1 MKVAFTICSHNY
13 LSQAL
18 VLADSI
24 VKLNPDYTFYI
35 GIVDEPNLKLPALDH
50 KQVCFLYVQ
59 EIGLTHF
66 DDLVSRYN
74 IIELNTCV
82 KASFF
87 KYLFKTHPSCSH
99 IHYFDPDIKL
109 FASLI
114 SLDQHFDKF
123 NILLTPHITEPIE
136 DDHLEPRENMFLNYG
151 IYNLGY
157 IGLRNDQES
166 FDLLEWWESHTLN
179 MGYMR
184 VHQGYFVD
192 QLWMNHVPL
201 FFKGVCIL
209 RNKGFNCAPW
219 NIHERR
225 ATIAPSGNLLFDD
238 QSELIFYHF
247 SSFNP
252 IIPSKLSGA
261 YSRNTF
267 ENRPEFRV
275 IYEEYGQELLENGY
289 EYYKKMDCAFYPN
302 VKEEQEKVYD
312 KKETILSKSKRVLF
326 AFIPPI
332 LIHLLGKIIPAK
344 VVR

>member
-1 MKVAFTICSHNY
+1 M
-13 LSQAL
+13 SQAL

-24 VKLNPDYTFYI
+24 VKHNPEYLFYF
-35 GIVDEPNLKLPALDH
+35 GIVDKPNFSLPELDH
-50 KQVCFLYVQ
+50 KQVSFLYVQ

-66 DDLVSRYN
+66 EELVSRYN

-87 KYLFKTHPSCSH
+87 KYLFKTHPACSH

-109 FASLI
+109 FGSLN
-114 SLDQHFDKF
+114 SLDQHFNQY

-136 DDHLEPRENMFLNYG
+136 DDNLEPRENMFLNYG

-179 MGYMR
+179 MGYMH

-219 NIHERR
+219 NIQERR
-225 ATIAPSGNLLFDD
+225 AEISKYGNLIFDD
-238 QSELIFYHF
+238 RSELVFYHF

-252 IIPSKLSGA
+252 LIPDELSKV

-267 ENRPEFRV
+267 QNRPEFIG
-275 IYEEYGQELLENGY
+275 IYQQYSKELLENGY
-289 EYYKKMDCAFYPN
+289 EKYKSVGCALYP
-302 VKEEQEKVYD
+302 KDEQIANTESIKSAGNFPWMKKV
-312 KKETILSKSKRVLF
+312 ILSVT
-326 AFIPPI
+326 PPI
-332 LIHLLGKIIPAK
+332 VTGLYSKMFSTK
-344 VVR
+344 VDR